1 MAPWGGSLSDEQIR
15 NLIAYIRSLANPAFT
30 N

>member
-15 NLIAYIRSLANPAFT
+15 EVVAFIRTLAKN
-30 N
+30 